1 VHRGG
6 NQKHRLDFEVHSNR
20 VKGFREAHSDAVLA
34 HDHDFLADAC
44 DIFGGYRNALRVS
57 GKSERCMTATTA
69 ASDEIAIGALTTARE
84 PGIQVPEELSIISMD
99 GHLLGKTF
107 GFATMNQHPATR
119 AGIAVSQALAR
130 LSGAWDETWMRTWG
144 GGGPKNPPQQRPS
157 A

>member
-1 VHRGG
+1 MHRGG

-69 ASDEIAIGALTTARE
+69 ASDEIAIGALTTAGE

-130 LSGAWDETWMRTWG
+130 LSGAWDETWMRTSG
-144 GGGPKNPPQQRPS
+144 GGGPKNPPAQRPS